1 MAYGAALSLHRKGLK
16 IPEDVSLIGFDDLY
30 HSIYVAPPLSTI
42 HQPAY
47 ELGRLTASAILQM
60 LADTKP
66 TAVMPAPKLIVREST
81 AKP

>member
-1 MAYGAALSLHRKGLK
+1 MAYGAALSLHRKGLR

-47 ELGRLTASAILQM
+47 ELGRLTASSVLQM
-60 LADTKP
+60 LAGTKP
-66 TAVMPAPKLIVREST
+66 TAAMPAPELIIREST